1 MNEENVMLGMV
12 RYFGDDIKRISHAFK
27 VFGFARSIMAGE
39 NITGETAHITSLTA
53 ILHDIGIKE
62 AVRKHHSS
70 DSRFQELEGPAVA
83 RAIMEECGIAEEVIK
98 RVCYIVGHHHT
109 YSKIDGP
116 DFRILV
122 EADFLVNIHEGYI
135 TPEAAPP
142 VVKKYFTTAT
152 GRSLAAS
159 LFGLSSV
166 YQ

>member
-1 MNEENVMLGMV
+1 MNLESVLLAMV

-27 VFGFARSIMAGE
+27 VYGFARSIMAGE
-39 NITGETAHITSLTA
+39 SITGEMAHVTALTA

-83 RAIMEECGIAEEVIK
+83 RAIMEESGITEQVME
-98 RVCYIVGHHHT
+98 RVCFIVGHHHT

-135 TPEAAPP
+135 TPEAAPS

-159 LFGLSSV
+159 IFSLKA
-166 YQ
+166 